1 MSAAG
6 ANQGRL
12 REAVSVMPAEKKKK
26 ELDFTA
32 FPPGSLTEFSTLVCL
47 ACTFD
52 IFTTQLGLAPRT
64 AYSEIRK
71 YSPTVSEL
79 TASKAV
85 PPFFDSE
92 ESRPHCPYC
101 NAAKRWHARFDTFR
115 IEGGKTTDA
124 ARRQLIKSL
133 PRTDNQFEVIEVK
146 SDKRTVFFEW
156 LDTLLLNLDLDDET
170 WLLESARAYL
180 ARLEP
185 KTDWAEVFAGLRSI
199 RRSQRLA
206 AGWERDASRLF
217 LAPAVYSEVV
227 IVQYLVSRSHVHGGQ
242 TLDGRLTLQ
251 DLIRRLKYG
260 GYLESKEVSPRDQF
274 EILEQLME
282 KLAGGSGNVKLY
294 YVVDRRDFLE
304 KVKSVYARYA
314 A

>member
-1 MSAAG
+1 MWV
-6 ANQGRL
+6 GRAWSIL
-12 REAVSVMPAEKKKK
+12 ACFSVSKTAKKKK
-26 ELDFTA
+26 DLDLSA
-32 FPPGSLTEFSTLVCL
+32 FPPGSVTEFSTLVCL

-71 YSPTVSEL
+71 YSPTVAEL

-92 ESRPHCPYC
+92 ETRPHCPYC
-101 NAAKRWHARFDTFR
+101 NAAKRWHAQFDTFL
-115 IEGGKTTDA
+115 IEGGKTTDS

-133 PRTDNQFEVIEVK
+133 PKKDNQVEVIEVK
-146 SDKRTVFFEW
+146 SDKRTVFFDW
-156 LDTLLLNLDLDDET
+156 LDTLLGRLDLDDEA
-170 WLLESARAYL
+170 WLLETARAYL

-185 KTDWAEVFAGLRSI
+185 KTDWAEVFAGLRAI
-199 RRSQRLA
+199 RRSQRLVT
-206 AGWERDASRLF
+206 GWEKDGSRLF

-227 IVQYLVSRSHVHGGQ
+227 IIQYLVSRSHVHGGR

-251 DLIRRLKYG
+251 DLIRRLRYG
-260 GYLESKEVSPRDQF
+260 GYLEAKEIAPGDQF

-282 KLAGGSGNVKLY
+282 KLAGSGNVKLY
-294 YVVDRRDFLE
+294 YIVDRRDFLE
-304 KVKSVYARYA
+304 KVKTVYARYA